1 MDALLQARDLTIS
14 YRNGGRRETPA
25 VVGASF
31 DIHAGE
37 AVGLLGESGCGKST
51 TALSLPRL
59 LPGSARIL
67 DGQVWYRGRDLLQL
81 PDREMERIRGAEI
94 SLIFQEA
101 AIALNPVMCAG
112 DQVAD
117 VIRAHRSWTR
127 RRCRAEAE
135 SLLAQVRLQ
144 DVARVSRS
152 FPHELS
158 GGQNQRV
165 LIAQALACGASLVI
179 ADEPTTGLD
188 TRTQAEILDLLK
200 ELKKRSQTS
209 FLFIS
214 HHPGVLAGLA
224 DRLLVMYAGRIVE
237 EGDLLQVYTSPRHP
251 YTQGLLRSMPAI
263 PAGASDDTRK
273 RLIPI
278 PGSPPDM
285 SDLPPGCPFAPRCP
299 VRMDVCSLR
308 EPPITDLSGSRR
320 VRCFVYGNRNA

>member
-14 YRNGGRRETPA
+14 YRDGDRKETPA

-31 DIHAGE
+31 DILAGE
-37 AVGLLGESGCGKST
+37 AVGLLGESGCGKT
-51 TALSLPRL
+51 TAALSLPRL

-67 DGQVWYRGRDLLQL
+67 GGQVCYRGRDLLPL
-81 PDREMERIRGAEI
+81 ADREMEGIRGAEI
-94 SLIFQEA
+94 SFIFQDA
-101 AIALNPVMCAG
+101 AIALNPVMCVG

-117 VIRAHRSWTR
+117 VIHAHRPWTR

-135 SLLAQVRLQ
+135 SLLAQVRLP
-144 DVARVSRS
+144 DVPRVYKA

-165 LIAQALACGASLVI
+165 LIAQALACRASLVI

-200 ELKKRSQTS
+200 ELKTRSQTS

-214 HHPGVLAGLA
+214 HHPWVLAGLA

-237 EGDLLQVYTSPRHP
+237 EGDLLQVYANPRHP

-263 PAGASDDTRK
+263 PAEGSDNTRK

-308 EPPITDLSGSRR
+308 EPSITDLTGNRR
-320 VRCFVYGNRNA
+320 VRCFAYGN